1 MSAIPDAAQ
10 RGVPASGDDGQ
21 WHVAGCLIHTRP
33 ADTATIRR
41 WLGTLVDVQVHGEA
55 AGKLVVTIE
64 GPDARTVLAQ
74 LDAVKAHV
82 GVLSAVLVYQH
93 CEALSQIEP
102 EDAA

>member
-1 MSAIPDAAQ
+1 VSAIPDAAQ
-10 RGVPASGDDGQ
+10 RGASTCGDDAQ

-33 ADTATIRR
+33 ADTATIRC
-41 WLGTLVDVQVHGEA
+41 WLEALPDVQVHGEA
-55 AGKLVVTIE
+55 NGKLVVTIE
-64 GPDARTVLAQ
+64 GSDAPTVLAQ
-74 LDAVKAHV
+74 LDAVKRRA